1 MTESLQV
8 AGKINL
14 LYQGHIVKI
23 NIELMGSLVDYLP
36 VSEQGQSVLILKDES
51 TIADLLS
58 HLKIKRRVSV
68 AVNGDEEKGL
78 EHVLSDGDDVLI
90 FTVISGG

>member
-1 MTESLQV
+1 MRIHV
-8 AGKINL
+8 
-14 LYQGHIVKI
+14 
-23 NIELMGSLVDYLP
+23 ELMGPLVDYLQE
-36 VSEQGQSVLILKDES
+36 SQCGHTTQSLSDGA

-58 HLKIKRRVSV
+58 HLKIKRRVIV

-78 EHVLSDGDDVLI
+78 EYVLSEGDEVLV

>member
-1 MTESLQV
+1 
-8 AGKINL
+8 
-14 LYQGHIVKI
+14 VKI
-23 NIELMGSLVDYLP
+23 NIELMGSLEDYLP
-36 VSEQGQSVLILKDES
+36 GSERGQSVLNLKDES

-58 HLKIKRRVSV
+58 HLKIKRRVIV

-78 EHVLSDGDDVLI
+78 KYVLSEGDEVLV

>member
-1 MTESLQV
+1 M
-8 AGKINL
+8 
-14 LYQGHIVKI
+14 KI

-36 VSEQGQSVLILKDES
+36 DSERGQSVLILKDES

-58 HLKIKRRVSV
+58 HLKVKRRVIV
-68 AVNGDEEKGL
+68 AVNGDEEK
-78 EHVLSDGDDVLI
+78 EMDFVLSEGDEVLV

>member
-1 MTESLQV
+1 
-8 AGKINL
+8 
-14 LYQGHIVKI
+14 
-23 NIELMGSLVDYLP
+23 MGSLVDYLP
-36 VSEQGQSVLILKDES
+36 DSERGQSVLILKDES

-58 HLKIKRRVSV
+58 HLKIKRRVIV

-78 EHVLSDGDDVLI
+78 KYVLSEGDEVLV

>member
-1 MTESLQV
+1 MKV
-8 AGKINL
+8 
-14 LYQGHIVKI
+14 

-36 VSEQGQSVLILKDES
+36 DSERGESVLILKDES

-58 HLKIKRRVSV
+58 HLKIKRRVIV
-68 AVNGDEEKGL
+68 AVNGDEEKGM
-78 EHVLSDGDDVLI
+78 EHVLSEGDEVLV

>member
-1 MTESLQV
+1 M
-8 AGKINL
+8 
-14 LYQGHIVKI
+14 KI

-36 VSEQGQSVLILKDES
+36 ESERGQSVLILQEES
-51 TIADLLS
+51 TITDLLS
-58 HLKIKRRVSV
+58 HLKIKRRVLV

-78 EHVLSDGDDVLI
+78 EYVLSEGDEVLV

>member
-1 MTESLQV
+1 MKV
-8 AGKINL
+8 
-14 LYQGHIVKI
+14 

-36 VSEQGQSVLILKDES
+36 DSGRGESVLMLKDES
-51 TIADLLS
+51 TIADLLA
-58 HLKIKRRVSV
+58 HLKIKRRVIV

-78 EHVLSDGDDVLI
+78 EYVLSEGDELLV

>member
-1 MTESLQV
+1 M

-14 LYQGHIVKI
+14 LYQGHFVRI

-36 VSEQGQSVLILKDES
+36 ASEQGQSVLIIKDES

-58 HLKIKRRVSV
+58 HLKVKRRVSV

>member
-1 MTESLQV
+1 
-8 AGKINL
+8 
-14 LYQGHIVKI
+14 
-23 NIELMGSLVDYLP
+23 MGSLVDYLP
-36 VSEQGQSVLILKDES
+36 DTDRGQSVLNLEDES

-58 HLKIKRRVSV
+58 HLKIKRRVIV

-78 EHVLSDGDDVLI
+78 KYVLSEGDEVLV

>member
-1 MTESLQV
+1 M
-8 AGKINL
+8 
-14 LYQGHIVKI
+14 KI
-23 NIELMGSLVDYLP
+23 NIELIGSLQDYLP
-36 VSEQGQSVLILKDES
+36 DSERVQSVVSLKDES

-58 HLKIKRRVSV
+58 YLKIKRRVSV

-78 EHVLSDGDDVLI
+78 GHVLSDGDEVLV

>member
-1 MTESLQV
+1 M
-8 AGKINL
+8 
-14 LYQGHIVKI
+14 KI

-36 VSEQGQSVLILKDES
+36 DSERGQSVLILKDES

-58 HLKIKRRVSV
+58 HLKIKRRVIV
-68 AVNGDEEKGL
+68 AVNGDGEKGL
-78 EHVLSDGDDVLI
+78 EHVLSEGDELLV

>member
-1 MTESLQV
+1 M
-8 AGKINL
+8 
-14 LYQGHIVKI
+14 KI

-36 VSEQGQSVLILKDES
+36 ESERDQSVLTLKDES

-58 HLKIKRRVSV
+58 YLKIKRRVIV

-78 EHVLSDGDDVLI
+78 GHVLSDGDEVLI

>member
-1 MTESLQV
+1 
-8 AGKINL
+8 
-14 LYQGHIVKI
+14 VKN
-23 NIELMGSLVDYLP
+23 NIELMGSLQDYLP
-36 VSEQGQSVLILKDES
+36 DSERVQSVVSLKDES

-58 HLKIKRRVSV
+58 YLKIKRRVSV

-78 EHVLSDGDDVLI
+78 GHVLSDGDEVLV

>member
-1 MTESLQV
+1 M
-8 AGKINL
+8 
-14 LYQGHIVKI
+14 KI
-23 NIELMGSLVDYLP
+23 NIELMGSLMDYLP
-36 VSEQGQSVLILKDES
+36 DSERGQSVLILKDES

-58 HLKIKRRVSV
+58 HLKIKRRVSF

-78 EHVLSDGDDVLI
+78 EYKLSDGDDVLI

>member
-1 MTESLQV
+1 M
-8 AGKINL
+8 
-14 LYQGHIVKI
+14 KI

-36 VSEQGQSVLILKDES
+36 DSERGQSVLILKDES

-58 HLKIKRRVSV
+58 HLKIKRRVIV

-78 EHVLSDGDDVLI
+78 EHVLSEGDEVLV

>member
-1 MTESLQV
+1 M
-8 AGKINL
+8 
-14 LYQGHIVKI
+14 
-23 NIELMGSLVDYLP
+23 
-36 VSEQGQSVLILKDES
+36 LKDES

-58 HLKIKRRVSV
+58 HLKIKRRVIV

-78 EHVLSDGDDVLI
+78 EYVLSEGDEVLV

>member
-1 MTESLQV
+1 
-8 AGKINL
+8 
-14 LYQGHIVKI
+14 
-23 NIELMGSLVDYLP
+23 MGSLEDYLP
-36 VSEQGQSVLILKDES
+36 GSQRGQSVLNLKDES

-58 HLKIKRRVSV
+58 HLKIKRRVIV

-78 EHVLSDGDDVLI
+78 KYVLSEGDEVLV

>member
-1 MTESLQV
+1 MQ
-8 AGKINL
+8 
-14 LYQGHIVKI
+14 I

-36 VSEQGQSVLILKDES
+36 DSERGQATLALKDES

-58 HLKIKRRVSV
+58 NLRIKRRVIV
-68 AVNGDEEKGL
+68 AVNGDEEK
-78 EHVLSDGDDVLI
+78 EMNFVLSEGDEVLV

>member
-1 MTESLQV
+1 
-8 AGKINL
+8 
-14 LYQGHIVKI
+14 
-23 NIELMGSLVDYLP
+23 MGSLVDYLP
-36 VSEQGQSVLILKDES
+36 DSERGQSVLILKDES

-58 HLKIKRRVSV
+58 HLKIKRRVIV

-78 EHVLSDGDDVLI
+78 EHVLSEGDEVLV

>member
-1 MTESLQV
+1 M
-8 AGKINL
+8 
-14 LYQGHIVKI
+14 KI

-36 VSEQGQSVLILKDES
+36 DSERGRSVLILKDES

-58 HLKIKRRVSV
+58 HLKIKRRVIV

-78 EHVLSDGDDVLI
+78 EHVLSEGDEVLV